1 MKNEESYFNREQ
13 SQIKHLIL
21 EKYLSRFAHI
31 VGSRWSGI
39 IYVDGFAGPWNV
51 TSNDFSDSSF
61 AIALRELRKAR
72 GGVHKAFKEKY
83 LDIECIFLERDP
95 TAFKSL
101 EDYSKKQK
109 DVRITAINA
118 EFEEAIPQLIRV
130 IEAKKSNHFPFV
142 LIDPKGWK
150 GFAMDVIAPLI
161 RQKPCEIL
169 INFMTGHIIR
179 FIEDERDGVKASFQK
194 LFGDD
199 SYTRKIEGLSG
210 HEREDATVEAYA
222 ERIKQVGGYAYVST
236 ALVLQPTRD
245 RTHFH
250 LIYATRDLRGLDV
263 FKKAER
269 QALDLSKTLRSDAKI
284 RSRVETTGQA
294 EFFAGSDLPDVG
306 YLESL
311 QKHYEEKAE
320 KALDAFIAGREFCA
334 YDDLY
339 AIALSFPTVQES
351 PFLREWIKRNGAV
364 PTLGKRRFP
373 KIKMND
379 RVVFTP

>member
-1 MKNEESYFNREQ
+1 MKNEESYYDREQ
-13 SQIKHLIL
+13 SRIKHLIL
-21 EKYLSRFAHI
+21 EEYLSRFAHI

-72 GGVHKAFKEKY
+72 GGVYKAFKQKH
-83 LDIECIFLERDP
+83 LDIECIFLERDC
-95 TAFKSL
+95 TAFKAL
-101 EDYSKKQK
+101 EDYSKRQK
-109 DVRITAINA
+109 DVRITALNA
-118 EFEEAIPQLIRV
+118 EFEEAIPQVIRA
-130 IEAKKSNHFPFV
+130 IEAKKSDHFPFV

-199 SYTRKIEGLSG
+199 SYMRKIEGLSG

-222 ERIKQVGGYAYVST
+222 ERIKEVGGYSYVST

-250 LIYATRDLRGLDV
+250 LIYATRDLRGLEV

-269 QALDLSKTLRSDAKI
+269 QALDLSKTLRSDAKM
-284 RSRVETTGQA
+284 RSRIKDTGQA
-294 EFFAGSDLPDVG
+294 ELFDGAALPDVG

-311 QKHYEEKAE
+311 QKHYEDKAE
-320 KALDAFIAGREFCA
+320 KALGAFVAGRKSCA
-334 YDDLY
+334 YDELY

-351 PFLREWIKRNGAV
+351 PFLRDWIKRKGSV
-364 PTLGKRRFP
+364 PTLGNRRVP
-373 KIKMND
+373 KIKIND
-379 RVVFTP
+379 QVVFPS